1 MVRLIQ
7 QNIEEKEMTKETDK
21 RAETKRKET
30 KTLGI
35 KKTLEIIIIQFIK
48 ILRTAFIWHK
58 NQTNKYVIG
67 A

>member
-21 RAETKRKET
+21 RADTKKEE
-30 KTLGI
+30 KPEHLG
-35 KKTLEIIIIQFIK
+35 
-48 ILRTAFIWHK
+48 LRRHK
-58 NQTNKYVIG
+58 NQTNKHVIW